1 MLANLYYEDKIF
13 DRAEEELQMT
23 LKLDPDFHEA
33 NNFLGYLF
41 VENNKNL
48 DEAIHLI
55 NKALKAQPQNGA
67 YLDSIGWAY
76 YKKAQVEGRNDYL
89 VVALKKLLEAV
100 QFMEEPDIYEH
111 VGDVH
116 YSLGD
121 WDKAVKAWEKAMALY
136 RQALTSETKIEDIAI
151 KLEKTKRL
159 ISVEKRGTR
168 FIENRRGVGNSIQP

>member
-1 MLANLYYEDKIF
+1 MDVNKILKADFLDLLFDGRNKAYGAYALRRSYNKRLTISIASMLAIALLI
-13 DRAEEELQMT
+13 
-23 LKLDPDFHEA
+23 
-33 NNFLGYLF
+33 FLGS
-41 VENNKNL
+41 VISKEAAKN
-48 DEAIHLI
+48 
-55 NKALKAQPQNGA
+55 
-67 YLDSIGWAY
+67 
-76 YKKAQVEGRNDYL
+76 KKAQVEGRNDYL